1 MTIEVSDLTTG
12 VVDGTGVFDV
22 LMRSVDAQLQDQF
35 SKGTITKDQYAM
47 MFNQMTQTAMGQ
59 AIQFLQ
65 AQQQANVYDSQVKG
79 FQTDALQKVAGTFVD
94 VWNVQRSTD
103 SAIAPNN
110 QNKLVDVNIG
120 QTLEALCAQVGVT
133 LVNSNPPAVTT
144 DYVAN
149 ALNISGRVGDAES
162 TIKHIKVVDSG
173 GTELVVPN
181 PTLTA
186 EGAFNITGY
195 DVSALVA
202 GVLTTTLTVL
212 TKEFDT
218 VSDTDTAVKN

>member
-12 VVDGTGVFDV
+12 TVDGTGVFDT
-22 LMRSVDAQLQDQF
+22 LMRAIDAQLQDQF
-35 SKGTITKDQYAM
+35 TKGNITKDQYAM

-65 AQQQANVYDSQVKG
+65 AQQQSNVYDAQVKG

-120 QTLEALCAQVGVT
+120 QSLEALCAQVGIQ
-133 LVNSNPPAVTT
+133 LVNSNPPAISTV
-144 DYVAN
+144 YVGG
-149 ALNISGRVGDAES
+149 ALNITGRIGDTSS
-162 TIKHIKVVDSG
+162 TIKHIIVVDSG
-173 GTELVVPN
+173 GTEVVVPN
-181 PTLTA
+181 PTLNA
-186 EGAFNITGY
+186 EGEFTVNNVN
-195 DVSALVA
+195 VSSLVA

>member
-12 VVDGTGVFDV
+12 SVDGTGVFDQ
-22 LMRSVDAQLQDQF
+22 LMRAIDAQLNDQF
-35 SKGTITKDQYAM
+35 TKGNITKDQYAM
-47 MFNQMTQTAMGQ
+47 MFNQMTQTAMSQ

-65 AQQQANVYDSQVKG
+65 AQQQSNVYDAQVKG

-120 QTLEALCAQVGVT
+120 QAVEALCEQVGIS
-133 LVNSNPPAVTT
+133 LVNSNPPAISST
-144 DYVAN
+144 YVGGV
-149 ALNISGRVGDAES
+149 LNLVGRIGDLES
-162 TIKHIKVVDSG
+162 TIKHITVKDEG
-173 GTELVVPN
+173 GTELVTAN
-181 PTLTA
+181 PAVDSEGKFTLS
-186 EGAFNITGY
+186 NI
-195 DVSALVA
+195 DVSTLVN
-202 GVLTTTLTVL
+202 GVLTTTLTVV

-218 VSDTDTAVKN
+218 VVATDTAVKS